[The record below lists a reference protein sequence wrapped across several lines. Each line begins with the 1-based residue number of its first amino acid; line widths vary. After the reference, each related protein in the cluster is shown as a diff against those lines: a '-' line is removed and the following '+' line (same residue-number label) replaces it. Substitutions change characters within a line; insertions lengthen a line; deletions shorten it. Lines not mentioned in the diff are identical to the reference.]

1 MRNLFLTILVIGT
14 CFSAKAQHPGYTQIT
29 DLAQFKQQFAAVA
42 QKTTSVK
49 SDFTQEKN
57 LSMLSEKITSK
68 GKFWFKKPNTL
79 RMEYSKPFEY
89 LMILNKDKVYIK
101 DGQKENTVSTRSNKI
116 FKQINQ
122 IVLDCI
128 QGTALSNPSFKSAV
142 FENKTTYLVSLSPV
156 GKDLK
161 DFFKTINITIY
172 KKNYEVNVIEMLE
185 SSGDSTTLRF
195 TNKETNATIPD
206 ALFAIK

>member
-1 MRNLFLTILVIGT
+1 MRKLILIMLVIGT
-14 CFSAKAQHPGYTQIT
+14 CFTAKAQHPGYTQII
-29 DLAQFKQQFAAVA
+29 DLAKFKQQFAAVA
-42 QKTTSVK
+42 QKTTAVK

-68 GKFWFKKPNTL
+68 GKFWFKKPNML

-101 DGQKENTVSTRSNKI
+101 DGQKENTVSTRSNKV

-128 QGTALSNPSFKSAV
+128 RGSALSNPSFNSAV

-161 DFFKTINITIY
+161 DFFKTINISIDKMDY
-172 KKNYEVNVIEMLE
+172 DVNVIEMLE
-185 SSGDSTTLRF
+185 NSGDSTTLRF
-195 TNKETNATIPD
+195 TNKEINAPIPD